1 MAITI
6 PKSLRPLALK
16 LVMGWINTP
25 RSVKLALPTIL
36 AILSLHKANGLLSQ
50 AVLNNFI
57 SDKYVWSQEV
67 VVVTGGS
74 GGFGDLLVRRLAA
87 KGIKVISLDVMP
99 PRTPLR

>member
-6 PKSLRPLALK
+6 PRSLQPLAIK
-16 LVMGWINTP
+16 LLQAWFSTP
-25 RSVKLALPTIL
+25 RSVKTAIPTIL
-36 AILSLHKANGLLSQ
+36 ALLSLQKASSVLSQ
-50 AVLNNFI
+50 AVLNNFNAD
-57 SDKYVWSQEV
+57 SYDWSKEV

-74 GGFGDLLVRRLAA
+74 GGLGDLLVRRLAG